1 MTGQRHGLVELAR
14 LFTVEWI
21 NRADPRAPE
30 RIVCADYVVHIS
42 GVEIRDRARYAE
54 ATLGQLEQFPGLTLT
69 VHDLICDGQCLAMAF
84 SEHGSSTKHDG
95 RLAAWRGVALFN
107 WDGNRLTEN
116 WTQEDYFARRRQLQ
130 AGSPDAVAAPMVAPW
145 AVQPAGGDVES
156 EAIARAWV
164 SAADFSGI
172 SVDDG
177 LEPGPL
183 ALAVD
188 DTSFSRV
195 FSAGRSVAFAAT
207 LNGIASPPRPQV
219 AAALDI
225 TGLVH
230 VREGRVSSGTVVTDR
245 LGLHRRLT
253 RPQKLT
259 RQPEA

>member
-21 NRADPRAPE
+21 IRADPGAPE
-30 RIVCADYVVHIS
+30 RIVRGDYVVHIS
-42 GVEIRDRARYAE
+42 GVEIPDRARYAE

-95 RLAAWRGVALFN
+95 RLAAWRGVALFD
-107 WDGNRLTEN
+107 WDGERLTEN

-130 AGSPDAVAAPMVAPW
+130 ARLSGCCRRSHGCPMGRAASGRRRRERGDRPRLGVRRGLLGHLGRRRARTR
-145 AVQPAGGDVES
+145 AAGP
-156 EAIARAWV
+156 
-164 SAADFSGI
+164 SGRRHQLFTC
-172 SVDDG
+172 VLG
-177 LEPGPL
+177 GPL
-183 ALAVD
+183 
-188 DTSFSRV
+188 
-195 FSAGRSVAFAAT
+195 GRFAAT
-207 LNGIASPPRPQV
+207 LSGIASPPRPQV
-219 AAALDI
+219 TAALDI

-253 RPQKLT
+253 RKS
-259 RQPEA
+259 